1 MTFVESYINNME
13 NEKKPIVELDI
24 ADVASLVQQ
33 LQALIVVNQKKK
45 ELYDKLIKIHRRVN
59 REMAN
64 KNMVAKKFL
73 TVCKRMIKSG
83 KVDMKKLRTMSREYS
98 HVNNI
103 LTFEQ
108 KLYEQTKDNVAIHKR
123 PSR

>member
-1 MTFVESYINNME
+1 ME

-33 LQALIVVNQKKK
+33 LQALIVVNQRKK

-83 KVDMKKLRTMSREYS
+83 KVDMKKLRIMSNEYS
-98 HVNNI
+98 HINNT

-108 KLYEQTKDNVAIHKR
+108 KLYEKTKDNEPILKR